1 MGATS
6 DDLMDIARAGAE
18 RIDMPDNRVRYPSFS
33 DIEEQCATEYDELLD
48 ALHDDELFAPAD
60 VQRQEEIVQRLKE
73 LVDEAGPRAD
83 RRAGRQS
90 RAADLAEPGSGV
102 SSGYG
107 RRSQA
112 RGRTKALTETS
123 LAGRRA
129 ESRGQKTDAR
139 PLLKWAGGKRQ
150 LLPALRPFLSRDIQ
164 SVLGAV
170 SRQRRGVLRSARAR
184 DCSPV
189 TTPRSPTTIPI

>member
-73 LVDEAGPRAD
+73 LVDEEDQELIEELVDNLA
-83 RRAGRQS
+83 RQIWLNQE
-90 RAADLAEPGSGV
+90 AAFHLGMAVGL
-102 SSGYG
+102 
-107 RRSQA
+107 QA
-112 RGRTKALTETS
+112 RGRTKALTVTS
-123 LAGRRA
+123 LTGQRA
-129 ESRGQKTDAR
+129 EGRGQK
-139 PLLKWAGGKRQ
+139 P
-150 LLPALRPFLSRDIQ
+150 
-164 SVLGAV
+164 
-170 SRQRRGVLRSARAR
+170 
-184 DCSPV
+184 
-189 TTPRSPTTIPI
+189 TPGRC